1 MANVNHSA
9 LSDPYLHEPKGAS
22 TAAAGDV
29 YVADGAGSGTW
40 EDHRR
45 SVVNLH
51 IHDISAASSMYV
63 PIPFG
68 GTVSRV
74 SSVIAGAIT
83 GSDVVL
89 TIKNSSAAT
98 MGTVTITQAGSASG
112 DVDFVNPSTNNT
124 ITDNDYILVQG
135 DGGATAHVDCVVSI
149 VVEHT

>member
-22 TAAAGDV
+22 TATAGDV
-29 YVADGAGSGTW
+29 YVADGAGSGSW
-40 EDHRR
+40 KDHRR

-51 IHDISAASSMYV
+51 IHDISEPTDMYV

-68 GTVSRV
+68 GTVSRITTV
-74 SSVIAGAIT
+74 LAGSIT
-83 GSDVVL
+83 GADVVL
-89 TIKNSSAAT
+89 TVKNSSAAT
-98 MGTVTITQAGSASG
+98 MGTVTITQAGSATG
-112 DVDFVNPSTNNT
+112 DVDFLNPSANNT

>member
-45 SVVNLH
+45 SVFNVH
-51 IHDISAASSMYV
+51 VHDISVVSAIYLPM
-63 PIPFG
+63 PFA

-74 SSVIAGAIT
+74 TSCIEGAIAG
-83 GSDVVL
+83 SDLVF

-98 MGTVTITQAGSASG
+98 MGTVTVTQSGSAAG
-112 DVDFVNPSTNNT
+112 DVDFANPSSNNT
-124 ITDNDYILVQG
+124 VTVNDYILVEG
-135 DGGATAHVDCVVSI
+135 DGGPTTHVDCILSI

>member
-22 TAAAGDV
+22 TATAGDV

-51 IHDISAASSMYV
+51 IHDISTASSMYV

-83 GSDVVL
+83 GADVVL
-89 TIKNSSAAT
+89 TVKNSSAAT
-98 MGTVTITQAGSASG
+98 MGTITITQTGSAAG
-112 DVDFVNPSTNNT
+112 DVDFTNPSTNNT
-124 ITDNDYILVQG
+124 ITDNDYILVEG
-135 DGGATAHVDCVVSI
+135 DGGASSHVDCVVSI

>member
-9 LSDPYLHEPKGAS
+9 FSDPFLHEPKGAS
-22 TAAAGDV
+22 TAVAGAV

-51 IHDISAASSMYV
+51 IHDISAVSNMYV

-83 GSDVVL
+83 GADVVL

-135 DGGATAHVDCVVSI
+135 DGGASSHVDCVVSI

>member
-22 TAAAGDV
+22 TATAGDV
-29 YVADGAGSGTW
+29 YVADGAGSGSW

-51 IHDISAASSMYV
+51 IHDISVAENMYV

-83 GSDVVL
+83 GADVVL

-98 MGTVTITQAGSASG
+98 MGTITITQAGSAAG
-112 DVDFVNPSTNNT
+112 DVDFTNPSTNNT
-124 ITDNDYILVQG
+124 TTDNDYILVQG
-135 DGGATAHVDCVVSI
+135 NGGASSHVDCVVSI

>member
-22 TAAAGDV
+22 TATAGDV
-29 YVADGAGSGTW
+29 YVADGAGSGSW
-40 EDHRR
+40 KDHRR

-51 IHDISAASSMYV
+51 IHDISEPTDMYV

-68 GTVSRV
+68 GTVSRITTV
-74 SSVIAGAIT
+74 LAGSIT
-83 GSDVVL
+83 EADVVL
-89 TIKNSSAAT
+89 TVKNSSAAT
-98 MGTVTITQAGSASG
+98 MGTVTITQAGSATG
-112 DVDFVNPSTNNT
+112 DVDFLNPSANNT

>member
-22 TAAAGDV
+22 TATAGDV
-29 YVADGAGSGTW
+29 YVADGAGSGSW

-51 IHDISAASSMYV
+51 IHDISEPTDMYV

-68 GTVSRV
+68 GTVSRITTV
-74 SSVIAGAIT
+74 LAGSIT
-83 GSDVVL
+83 GADVVL
-89 TIKNSSAAT
+89 TVKNSSAAT
-98 MGTVTITQAGSASG
+98 MGTVTITQAGSAAG
-112 DVDFVNPSTNNT
+112 DVDFLNPSTNNT
-124 ITDNDYILVQG
+124 TTDNDYILVQG

>member
-29 YVADGAGSGTW
+29 YVANGAGSGTW

-45 SVVNLH
+45 SVFNIH
-51 IHDISAASSMYV
+51 IHDISSASDAYL
-63 PIPFG
+63 PIPFA

-74 SSVIAGAIT
+74 TSSIGAAIS
-83 GSDVVL
+83 GSDLVF
-89 TIKNSSAAT
+89 TIKNSSSAT
-98 MGTVTITQAGSASG
+98 MGTVTVTQSGSAAG
-112 DVDFVNPSTNNT
+112 DVDFVNPSSNNT
-124 ITDNDYILVQG
+124 VTDNDYILIQG
-135 DGGATAHVDCVVSI
+135 DGGPSSHVDCILSI

>member
-22 TAAAGDV
+22 TATAGDV
-29 YVADGAGSGTW
+29 YVADGAGSGSW

-51 IHDISAASSMYV
+51 IHDISVAGNMYV

-74 SSVIAGAIT
+74 SSVIAGALT
-83 GSDVVL
+83 GADVVL

-98 MGTVTITQAGSASG
+98 MGTITITQAGSAAG
-112 DVDFVNPSTNNT
+112 NVDFTNPSTNNT

-135 DGGATAHVDCVVSI
+135 NGGASSHVDCVVSI

>member
-22 TAAAGDV
+22 TATAGDV
-29 YVADGAGSGTW
+29 YVADGAGSGSW
-40 EDHRR
+40 KDHRR

-51 IHDISAASSMYV
+51 IHDISEPTDMYV

-68 GTVSRV
+68 GTVSRITTV
-74 SSVIAGAIT
+74 LAGSIT
-83 GSDVVL
+83 GADVVL
-89 TIKNSSAAT
+89 TVKNSSAAT
-98 MGTVTITQAGSASG
+98 MGTVTITQAGSTTG
-112 DVDFVNPSTNNT
+112 DVDFLNPSANNT

>member
-22 TAAAGDV
+22 TATAGDV
-29 YVADGAGSGTW
+29 YVADGAGSGSW

-51 IHDISAASSMYV
+51 IHDISEPTDMYV

-68 GTVSRV
+68 GTVSRITTV
-74 SSVIAGAIT
+74 LAGSIT
-83 GSDVVL
+83 GADVVL
-89 TIKNSSAAT
+89 TVKNSSAAT
-98 MGTVTITQAGSASG
+98 MGTVTITQAGSAAG
-112 DVDFVNPSTNNT
+112 DVDFLNPSANNT

>member
-22 TAAAGDV
+22 TATAGDV

-45 SVVNLH
+45 SVFNIH
-51 IHDISAASSMYV
+51 IHDISVVASIYL

-74 SSVIAGAIT
+74 TSCIEGAIAG
-83 GSDVVL
+83 SDLAL
-89 TIKNSSAAT
+89 TLKNSSAAT
-98 MGTVTITQAGSASG
+98 MGTVTVTQAGSAAG
-112 DVDFVNPSTNNT
+112 DVDFTNPTTNNT
-124 ITDNDYILVQG
+124 VSDNDYILIEG
-135 DGGATAHVDCVVSI
+135 NGGPSSHVDCILSI

>member
-22 TAAAGDV
+22 TATAGDV
-29 YVADGAGSGTW
+29 YVADGAGSGSW

-51 IHDISAASSMYV
+51 IHDISVAENMYV

-74 SSVIAGAIT
+74 SSVIAGALT
-83 GSDVVL
+83 GADVVL

-98 MGTVTITQAGSASG
+98 MGTITITQAGSAAG
-112 DVDFVNPSTNNT
+112 DVDFTNPSTNNT
-124 ITDNDYILVQG
+124 TTDNDYILVQG
-135 DGGATAHVDCVVSI
+135 NGGASSHVDCVVSI

>member
-1 MANVNHSA
+1 
-9 LSDPYLHEPKGAS
+9 
-22 TAAAGDV
+22 
-29 YVADGAGSGTW
+29 
-40 EDHRR
+40 
-45 SVVNLH
+45 
-51 IHDISAASSMYV
+51 MYV

-83 GSDVVL
+83 GADVVL

-98 MGTVTITQAGSASG
+98 MGTVTITQAGSAAG
-112 DVDFVNPSTNNT
+112 NVDFTNPSTNNT